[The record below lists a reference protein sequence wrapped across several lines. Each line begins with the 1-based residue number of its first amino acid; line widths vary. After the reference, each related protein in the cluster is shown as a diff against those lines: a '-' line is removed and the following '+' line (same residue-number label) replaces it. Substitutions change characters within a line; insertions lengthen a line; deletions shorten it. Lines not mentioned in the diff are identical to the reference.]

1 MQKRQESKVKMA
13 RATKGILTGNE
24 EIVTGTPGLAEA
36 TETLSGLVEET
47 EYHSQGQLNTGSEF
61 TTLKNETRT
70 ALTMAT
76 LKVCSALAAH
86 ATVSADPAVKLLKAK
101 YQVADTE
108 VKKLRDMPLFTYAS
122 TVYADASPVAELLA
136 PFAVGEDVTSLK
148 TLADSFNALLPQKR
162 TQQSK
167 SSLSTQNLE
176 EAIARIDVLLN
187 DTIDVL
193 VKPWEYLEPDFFRA
207 YTNARII
214 VDAPS
219 RKSNGGNPEPPADPE

>member
-1 MQKRQESKVKMA
+1 
-13 RATKGILTGNE
+13 
-24 EIVTGTPGLAEA
+24 
-36 TETLSGLVEET
+36 
-47 EYHSQGQLNTGSEF
+47 
-61 TTLKNETRT
+61 
-70 ALTMAT
+70 MAT
-76 LKVCSALAAH
+76 PKVCSALAAH
-86 ATVSADPAVKLLKAK
+86 ATVSTDPAVKLLKAK

-108 VKKLRDMPLFTYAS
+108 VKKLRDMPLYTYAN
-122 TVYADASPVAELLA
+122 TVFADASPVAELLA
-136 PFAVGEDVTSLK
+136 PFAVGEDVAGLK
-148 TLADSFNALLPQKR
+148 TLADSFNPLLPQKH

-219 RKSNGGNPEPPADPE
+219 RKGKGDNPEPPANPE

>member
-13 RATKGILTGNE
+13 RATLGILTGNE
-24 EIVTGTPGLAEA
+24 EIVTGTPGLGDA
-36 TETLSGLVEET
+36 TETLMGLVEET
-47 EYHSQGQLNTGSEF
+47 AFFSQGQMNTGAEF
-61 TTLKNETRT
+61 TTLKNEART
-70 ALTMAT
+70 ALTVAT

-101 YQVADTE
+101 YQVADTD
-108 VKKLRDMPLFTYAS
+108 VTKLRDMPLFTYANM
-122 TVYADASPVAELLA
+122 VFADATPLAELLA
-136 PFAVGEDVTSLK
+136 PFAVGEDVAGLK
-148 TLADSFNALLPQKR
+148 TLADNFNALLPQKR

-167 SSLSTQNLE
+167 TSLSTQNLE

-193 VKPWEYLEPDFFRA
+193 VKPWEYIEPDFFRA

-214 VDAPS
+214 VDAAS
-219 RKSNGGNPEPPADPE
+219 RKSNGGSPEPPANPV